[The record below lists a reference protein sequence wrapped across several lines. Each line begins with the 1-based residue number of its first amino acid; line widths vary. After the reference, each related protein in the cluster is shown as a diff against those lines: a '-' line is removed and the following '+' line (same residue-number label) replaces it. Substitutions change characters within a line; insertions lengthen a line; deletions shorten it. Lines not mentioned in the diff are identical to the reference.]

1 MAVLH
6 PDNVDC
12 TPPTD
17 GALLEAS
24 VGPDWRGQS
33 FCVMALESRG
43 QTRALLRGELDIA
56 AIPGLV
62 DVLMSLGAEEI
73 DLTTLTFIDARGLT
87 ELLKAEAEL
96 RKVGVPCRIVGA
108 RGAVRRVFNVAGLL
122 HRLGD

>member
-1 MAVLH
+1 MAVLR
-6 PDNVDC
+6 PDDVDC

-17 GALLEAS
+17 KALLEAS

-33 FCVMALESRG
+33 FWVMALESPPDAGTAARRTGHRG
-43 QTRALLRGELDIA
+43 D
-56 AIPGLV
+56 PCLV

-73 DLTTLTFIDARGLT
+73 DVTTLTFIDARGLT

-96 RKVGVPCRIVGA
+96 RKVGVPCRIMGA